1 MSNQCLFGSVPK
13 NQLLAMP
20 VAKLTKTYVDS
31 TPFTDKGQE
40 VHWDSELK
48 GFGLR
53 IGARSKSFV
62 VQKSGK
68 GIKTIGRY
76 GVLTVAQARQL
87 GQDILADIVNDR
99 LGQAPSLTLRKAMQE
114 YVGGMR
120 NAGRSPRSIADL
132 EYRLENYLTDWLD
145 RPLANITR
153 TEVRERHKRIGKKN
167 GPYMANGVFRQF
179 RAVYNDAIAQHDG
192 LPGNPCV
199 ALRNRWFKEQRRQE
213 PIQDLR
219 EWWLVV
225 RQLSSVRRSY
235 QLFVLLTGL
244 RRSDAATIRWED
256 VNFDAGTLHR
266 PNPKGGSDKAFT
278 IPLSRVALGL
288 LRHRRR
294 QNQILFPTSPWVFS
308 AESKSGHIEEPK
320 EQRQIN
326 GKKVTHLPSPHRLRD
341 TFTTACAEVGLSPYD
356 IDVLT
361 NHRPPKG
368 TVTAGYIRQNIGH
381 LHQCQEKVTAHL
393 LERVRKTRSRDAT
406 SA

>member
-1 MSNQCLFGSVPK
+1 
-13 NQLLAMP
+13 MP

-31 TPFTDKGQE
+31 TPFRDKGQE

-53 IGARSKSFV
+53 VGARAKSFV

-87 GQDILADIVNDR
+87 AQDILADIVNDR
-99 LGQAPSLTLRKAMQE
+99 LGQAPSLILRKAMQE
-114 YVGGMR
+114 YVGCMR
-120 NAGRSPRSIADL
+120 NTGRSPRSIADL
-132 EYRLENYLTDWLD
+132 QYRLENYLTDWLD
-145 RPLANITR
+145 RPLASITR

-199 ALRNRWFKEQRRQE
+199 TLRNRWFKEHRRQE

-219 EWWLVV
+219 EWWMLV

-244 RRSDAATIRWED
+244 RRTDAATIRWED
-256 VNFDAGTLHR
+256 VNFAAGTLYR
-266 PNPKGGSDKAFT
+266 SNPKGGPDRAFT
-278 IPLSRVALGL
+278 IPLSSVALGL
-288 LRHRRR
+288 LRHRSR
-294 QNQILFPTSPWVFS
+294 QNQILFPTSPWAFP

-320 EQRQIN
+320 EQRQMN
-326 GKKVTHLPSPHRLRD
+326 GKKVAHLPSPHRLRD
-341 TFTTACAEVGLSPYD
+341 TFTTACAEAGISTYD

-368 TVTAGYIRQNIGH
+368 TVTAGYIRQNMDH

-393 LERVRKTRSRDAT
+393 LERVRKPRSGDAT
-406 SA
+406 TASGSKS